1 MELSA
6 YTRYAQ
12 FLSHPDN
19 KLLIDHL
26 IKVANKAKEIS
37 SQTDLNCED
46 EAYYA
51 GLLHDIGKINPY
63 YQEIFHADAEKRKS
77 VEETVLQKYEQSH
90 SPFSAWAA
98 LKLLGEKIGL
108 DEKSIDMTIHAIYG
122 HHSNLKNILPEQDNK
137 TEKYKNSQMAISYYL
152 KHFVE
157 STRCH
162 DEFSLLDWESCLS
175 QFQRPVE
182 FKSKLESD
190 DKNCLFDFLR
200 SSCIFSALLQ
210 ADRGSFNE
218 WNTPSFE
225 ISFDTDK
232 LVAQSKTKESKL
244 AYLRDVFQKHALENH
259 DTTSGVLA
267 LEAPT
272 GIGKTKIFLDL
283 ISRYKHDNKL
293 ERVYYFSPL
302 LALTED
308 FEKKIFGIVKNQEKI
323 LVYSHLFSGS
333 LEEKRKQETGV
344 SAAHAWDFENESFNK
359 EFIITTT
366 QRLLITLFSNRQSDK
381 LKLLSLKNSLL
392 IIDEVQTIP
401 KLILPTLVGLF
412 EQIAFYLHSKI
423 LLVSAT
429 IPYELK
435 DIKKLSIQKE
445 VKREYLQQTFKRI
458 SFLEP
463 FEIPNKLTG
472 RSLFMSNTR
481 KKNLAMYE
489 KINKKFGQ
497 SDIIYMSSGISKIH
511 RLERLKNVKPD
522 SIVVSTQ
529 VIEAGVDVSF
539 DQMYRE
545 AAPLDNI
552 IQAMGRLNR
561 EAEKDN
567 AVMTVFKDTKD
578 DWKPYSKLEWQ
589 ESLRVIRKV
598 RSSTDL
604 YDELPSYYQKI
615 WEENKT
621 NEESAKKLAR
631 LITRLDYE
639 EVWKFIKEKVL
650 PDDDQETVFIPE
662 NQAQWNQ
669 IKNTFLSDLER
680 KRFRKFVT
688 LTANLPKSPENLG
701 IEKFFDAEL
710 YEKSILLPKWEHLNE
725 VYDKVVGLD
734 KWAKDVVEK

>member
-1 MELSA
+1 MKLFA
-6 YTRYAQ
+6 YTKYAQ

-26 IKVANKAKEIS
+26 IKVANKAKELS

-46 EAYYA
+46 ATYYA

-63 YQEIFHADAEKRKS
+63 YQEIFHADTEKRKA
-77 VEETVLQKYEQSH
+77 VEEVMLQKYEQSH

-98 LKLLGEKIGL
+98 LKLLGEKTGL
-108 DEKSIDMTIHAIYG
+108 DEKSIDMAIRAIYG
-122 HHSNLKNILPEQDNK
+122 HHSNLKNTLPRQDK

-152 KHFVE
+152 NDFVR
-157 STRCH
+157 SIKNL
-162 DEFSLLDWESCLS
+162 DGFSLLDWESCLS
-175 QFQRPVE
+175 QFQRPIE
-182 FKSKLESD
+182 FKSELESD
-190 DKNCLFDFLR
+190 DKNYLFDFLR

-210 ADRGSFNE
+210 ADRGSFDE
-218 WNTPSFE
+218 WYIPNFG
-225 ISFDTDK
+225 IHFDTDK
-232 LVAQSKTKESKL
+232 LVTQSKL
-244 AYLRDVFQKHALENH
+244 GYLREAFQKHALENH
-259 DTTSGVLA
+259 DAAHGVLVV
-267 LEAPT
+267 EAPT

-283 ISRYKHDNKL
+283 ISKYLQEYKL

-308 FEKKIFGIVKNQEKI
+308 FEKKIFDIVQNHAQERI
-323 LVYSHLFSGS
+323 LVYNHLFSGS
-333 LEEKRKQETGV
+333 LEDKKNQESGV
-344 SAAHAWDFENESFNK
+344 PGAYHWDFENESFNK

-401 KLILPTLVGLF
+401 KLILPVLVGLF
-412 EQIAFYLHSKI
+412 EQIALCLHSKI

-435 DIKKLSIQKE
+435 DVKKISIQREIKE
-445 VKREYLQQTFKRI
+445 EYLQKTFKRI

-463 FEIPNKLTG
+463 FEIPNELAG
-472 RSLFMSNTR
+472 RVLFMSNTR

-489 KINKKFGQ
+489 LINQRFGE
-497 SDIIYMSSGISKIH
+497 SDIIYMSSGISKEDRRK
-511 RLERLKNVKPD
+511 RLMKIKSN

-552 IQAMGRLNR
+552 IQTMGRLNR
-561 EAEKDN
+561 EGENND

-578 DWKPYSKLEWQ
+578 DWQPYSKLEWQ
-589 ESLRVIRKV
+589 ESLKVIRKV
-598 RSSTDL
+598 HSSKDL
-604 YDELPSYYQKI
+604 YDELPPYYQRI

-621 NEESAKKLAR
+621 NEEASKKLAR
-631 LITRLDYE
+631 LMTSLDYE
-639 EVWKFIKEKVL
+639 EIWKFIKENAL
-650 PDDDQETVFIPE
+650 PDDNQEAVFIPKD
-662 NQAQWNQ
+662 QIQWNQ
-669 IKNTFLSDLER
+669 IKNTFFSKDDLE
-680 KRFRKFVT
+680 KKKFRKFAS
-688 LTANLPKSPENLG
+688 LTASLPKSPEKIG

-710 YEKSILLPKWEHLNE
+710 YEKNILLPKWEYVGE
-725 VYDKVVGLD
+725 VYDKIVGLD
-734 KWAKDVVEK
+734 KWLKDVTEK

>member
-1 MELSA
+1 MKLSA
-6 YTRYAQ
+6 YTRYAR

-26 IKVANKAKEIS
+26 IKVANKAKELS

-46 EAYYA
+46 AAYYA

-77 VEETVLQKYEQSH
+77 VEEAMLQKYEQSH

-98 LKLLGEKIGL
+98 LKLLGEKAGL
-108 DEKSIDMTIHAIYG
+108 DEKSIDMAIRAIYG
-122 HHSNLKNILPEQDNK
+122 HHSNLKNILPIQGKSER
-137 TEKYKNSQMAISYYL
+137 YKNSQMAISYYL
-152 KHFVE
+152 KDFVE
-157 STRCH
+157 STRYH
-162 DEFSLLDWESCLS
+162 NEFSLLDWESCLS

-190 DKNCLFDFLR
+190 DKNYLFDFLR

-210 ADRGSFNE
+210 ADRGSFYE
-218 WNTPSFE
+218 WDVPSFE
-225 ISFDTDK
+225 IDFDTDK
-232 LVAQSKTKESKL
+232 LIAQSSTQSKL
-244 AYLRDVFQKHALENH
+244 GYLRDAFQKHAFENH
-259 DTTSGVLA
+259 DATSGVLV

-283 ISRYKHDNKL
+283 ISRYKHTNKL
-293 ERVYYFSPL
+293 ERAYYFSPL

-308 FEKKIFGIVKNQEKI
+308 FEEKIFGIVKSQERI
-323 LVYSHLFSGS
+323 LVYNHLFSGS

-344 SAAHAWDFENESFNK
+344 SATYAWDFENESFNK

-366 QRLLITLFSNRQSDK
+366 QRLLITLFSNRQSDR

-423 LLVSAT
+423 LLISAT

-445 VKREYLQQTFKRI
+445 VKKEYLQQTFKKI
-458 SFLEP
+458 SFLESL
-463 FEIPNKLTG
+463 EIPNNLTG
-472 RSLFMSNTR
+472 RVLFMSNTR
-481 KKNLAMYE
+481 KKNLVMYE
-489 KINKKFGQ
+489 KINQKFGQ
-497 SDIIYMSSGISKIH
+497 SDIIYMSSGISKNH
-511 RLERLKNVKPD
+511 RLERLKSIKPN
-522 SIVVSTQ
+522 SIVVATQ
-529 VIEAGVDVSF
+529 VIEAGVDISF

-561 EAEKDN
+561 EGENNDS
-567 AVMTVFKDTKD
+567 VMTVFKDTKD
-578 DWKPYSKLEWQ
+578 DWRPYSKLEWQ
-589 ESLRVIRKV
+589 ESLKVIRKV

-604 YDELPSYYQKI
+604 YDELSAYYQKI
-615 WEENKT
+615 WKENKT
-621 NEESAKKLAR
+621 NEESSKKLAR
-631 LITRLDYE
+631 LITHLDYE

-650 PDDDQETVFIPE
+650 PDDEQETVFIPA
-662 NQAQWNQ
+662 NQIQWNQ
-669 IKNTFLSDLER
+669 IKNTFLSKSDLER
-680 KRFRKFVT
+680 KRFRKFAT

-701 IEKFFDAEL
+701 LEKFFDAEL
-710 YEKSILLPKWEHLNE
+710 YEKNILLPKWEHLGY